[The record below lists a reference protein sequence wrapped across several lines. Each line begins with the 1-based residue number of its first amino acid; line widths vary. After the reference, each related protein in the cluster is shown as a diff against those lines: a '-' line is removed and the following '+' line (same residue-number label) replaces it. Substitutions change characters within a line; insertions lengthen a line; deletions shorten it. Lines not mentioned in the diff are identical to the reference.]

1 MPKIVKSGIVYSSGS
16 TVPAANIPYTP
27 PSGSSSS
34 ATTAKA
40 ALDELITSVEGLQ
53 GTNKYT
59 GTSNDWNDKGS
70 MTYSVVYNKATLM
83 TNVSVEIHITEHM
96 TAGDQIR
103 FNLGGTGNIEPIID
117 IERVVPVYM
126 ADGHTPTITE
136 GDSVVISNAAG
147 AIGWA
152 KLKIVGDFD
161 GRYINF
167 YVDAYTD
174 IGNSEATTPTT
185 DNPYVI
191 YADFAFNGKKHV
203 YVS

>member
-40 ALDELITSVEGLQ
+40 ALDELIMSVEGLQ
-53 GTNKYT
+53 GTSKYT
-59 GTSNDWNDKGS
+59 GTSDAGYDKGS
-70 MTYSVVYNKATLM
+70 MTYSVVYNKSTLM
-83 TNVSVEIHITEHM
+83 ANVSVEIYITEPM
-96 TAGDQIR
+96 TAGDQLS
-103 FNLGGTGNIEPIID
+103 FDLGGTGNIEPIID

-126 ADGHTPTITE
+126 DDGHTPTITE
-136 GDSVVISNAAG
+136 GDSVVISNASG

-152 KLKIVGDFD
+152 KLKIYGDRD
-161 GRYINF
+161 GRRINF

-174 IGNSEATTPTT
+174 IGDSKTPTPTT
-185 DNPYVI
+185 AKPYII